1 MSHLVKKISFLFLI
15 IISSLQAQIIES
27 ISIHGN
33 NIFSNRDILSWADIN
48 QGMPIFPGMVDSI
61 KNRVKVNL
69 GYNGYFRSQI
79 ELSEAISKKDSQN
92 INLEIDLN
100 EGNPTFI
107 HHLYFIENDS
117 SNTNEIEKNIK
128 ALKGEIFNKYEIEE
142 NISSIL
148 SRLENEGYP
157 FSRITINS
165 AYFYYDSTDNENYV
179 DLHLNLDKL
188 VMSKIDK
195 IEINGNTNTKS
206 YVITREL
213 RLEKGE
219 LYSQKMIDEIP
230 SKLNKLR
237 FFEPVGTPKFYFNS
251 KNEGVL
257 VLDVKEKQ
265 TNNFDGIIGYIPPAI
280 QGEKGYI
287 TGLVN
292 ISLRNLFGTGRAAAI
307 RWQQINRSSQELE
320 LKYLEPWLFGYPF
333 NLSGSLF
340 QRKQD
345 SAYVQRTIE
354 GALEFLA
361 TQDISAALTIASE
374 STIPTENMNSV
385 FTVYNSSSL
394 STGVNLKI
402 DTRDDPY
409 APSKGLLFVNSYS
422 FSRKSIYGPVEYIT
436 ADLETKINLQ
446 RISISLSS
454 YHELFNRQILA
465 LSLNGRELRGPF
477 FEESD
482 LFRLGGTTTLR
493 GYRENQFLGSRIFWS
508 NLEYRFLL
516 TQRTFT
522 FLFLDTGY
530 YLRPADEKRNILKQ
544 EDFKYGYGLG
554 LNLQTGLGVLGVSF
568 ALGEGDSFSEG
579 KIHFGLINEF

>member
-1 MSHLVKKISFLFLI
+1 MPRLIKKISIFILI
-15 IISSLQAQIIES
+15 VISSLHSQIIES
-27 ISIHGN
+27 IDINGN
-33 NIFSNRDILSWADIN
+33 NAFSVQEISSWAELSE
-48 QGMPIFPGMVDSI
+48 GMSVYPGIIDSV
-61 KNRVKVNL
+61 KNKVKLNL
-69 GYNGYFRSQI
+69 GYHGYLQGHLNVIESISQYDSQKI
-79 ELSEAISKKDSQN
+79 NLDINLDEGDPTYVHEIYFSKKDSAFGNEVEKKFQ
-92 INLEIDLN
+92 DLKGQIFN
-100 EGNPTFI
+100 KFE
-107 HHLYFIENDS
+107 IENDI
-117 SNTNEIEKNIK
+117 NNVLT
-128 ALKGEIFNKYEIEE
+128 L
-142 NISSIL
+142 
-148 SRLENEGYP
+148 LENEGYP
-157 FSRITINS
+157 FSKITINS
-165 AYFYYDSTDNENYV
+165 TYFYYDSTDNENYV
-179 DLHLNLDKL
+179 DLHLSLDKQL
-188 VMSKIDK
+188 ISKVDK
-195 IEINGNTNTKS
+195 IEITGNTTTKP

-237 FFEPVGTPKFYFNS
+237 FFESVGTPKFYFNS
-251 KNEGVL
+251 KHEGVL
-257 VLDVKEKQ
+257 LINVKEKQ

-307 RWQQINRSSQELE
+307 RWQQINRNSQELD

-333 NLSGSLF
+333 NLNGALF

-345 SAYVQRTIE
+345 SSYVQRTVE

-361 TQDISAALTIASE
+361 TQDISAAVTIASE

-385 FTVYNSSSL
+385 FTVYNSTSF

-409 APSKGLLFVNSYS
+409 APTHGLLFINSYS
-422 FSRKSIYGPVEYIT
+422 FSRKSIYGPLEYI
-436 ADLETKINLQ
+436 ADDLETKINLQ
-446 RISISLSS
+446 RISVSLSTF
-454 YHELFNRQILA
+454 YELFNRQIVA

-516 TQRTFT
+516 TQRTFA
-522 FLFLDTGY
+522 FVFLDTGY
-530 YLRPADEKRNILKQ
+530 YLRNADEKRNILKQ
-544 EDFKYGYGLG
+544 EDFKYGYGIG

-568 ALGEGDSFSEG
+568 ALGEGDSFSNG